1 MANNEL
7 VEQLRTAR
15 ANNQRPS
22 VPYGADLRDA
32 DLRDADLRRADLYGA
47 SLYGADLRGAN
58 LRGANLG
65 RADLYGADLY
75 GANLRGA
82 NLGGANLRG
91 ANLGGA
97 NLYGVADVL
106 QVTGLPSGQV
116 ILVPTC
122 AGWYLTVGC
131 WSGTLAD
138 LRTLIAGDDGWP
150 EATGA
155 EVARRRPSLELAIAL
170 CEDHIAR
177 HEGVIDRLVEKWGD
191 PA

>member
-1 MANNEL
+1 

-15 ANNQRPS
+15 ANGERPS

-32 DLRDADLRRADLYGA
+32 DLRGADLYGA
-47 SLYGADLRGAN
+47 SL
-58 LRGANLG
+58 
-65 RADLYGADLY
+65 
-75 GANLRGA
+75 
-82 NLGGANLRG
+82 GGASLDG
-91 ANLGGA
+91 ASLYGA

-138 LRTLIAGDDGWP
+138 LRTLIAGDEGWP
-150 EATGA
+150 EARGD
-155 EVARRRPSLELAIAL
+155 EIARRRPSLELVIGL
-170 CEDHIAR
+170 CQDHISR